1 MAETLTA
8 RSPLGTADGAALRT
22 HGDPAAVELRELQA
36 SVMLDLRLDPAD
48 AVALSAAETA
58 LACKLPLVPN
68 RSVAAGARMALWLG
82 PDQWLIVLP
91 PADPVPLAQAL
102 AGHHASVVDVS
113 DLRAIFELAG
123 PRAPDVLRK
132 GCAVDLHPRE
142 FRPGF
147 CALTA
152 LARVR
157 AAIRQA
163 GERPAYQ
170 VWVERSYA
178 EYLWNWLMDAMREF
192 GGQ

>member
-1 MAETLTA
+1 MAETLIA

-22 HGDPAAVELRELQA
+22 HGDSAVVVLRELQA

-48 AVALSAAETA
+48 AVVLSAAETV
-58 LACKLPLVPN
+58 LAFKLPLVPN
-68 RSVAAGARMALWLG
+68 SSVAAGARMALWLG

-91 PADPVPLAQAL
+91 PADPVPLAHAL
-102 AGHHASVVDVS
+102 AGHQASVVDVS
-113 DLRAIFELAG
+113 DLRALFELAG
-123 PRAPDVLRK
+123 PRARDVLRK

-142 FRPGF
+142 FRPGC

-163 GERPAYQ
+163 DERPAYQ
-170 VWVERSYA
+170 VWAERSYA